1 VVKYIFVGIW
11 VCAVTLGAAYG
22 VMYWRAQQQQAAAHP
37 IAPKIEIEQIKT
49 KMISVPLVL
58 NGTVH
63 GYVLAQF
70 TFTVE
75 AKAANALP
83 VKPDIYLVDE
93 AFRLI
98 YAGEAID
105 FRTLRKPD
113 VAALGRL
120 IKESVNKRFGT
131 ELVKEVFVQEL
142 NYVPK
147 EQFRGG
153 ASPKM

>member
-1 VVKYIFVGIW
+1 MLKYIFVGVW
-11 VCAVTLGAAYG
+11 VCAVTLGSTYG
-22 VMYWRAQQQQAAAHP
+22 VMYWKAQKQQAAAHP
-37 IAPKIEIEQIKT
+37 TETKVVLEQIKT
-49 KMISVPLVL
+49 KTISVPLVL
-58 NGTVH
+58 NGTVQ

-70 TFTVE
+70 TFTIE
-75 AKAANALP
+75 ASVLDSLP
-83 VKPDIYLVDE
+83 VKPDLYLVDE

-120 IKESVNKRFGT
+120 IKDAVNKRLGT

-142 NYVPK
+142 NYLPK

-153 ASPKM
+153 TAPKM